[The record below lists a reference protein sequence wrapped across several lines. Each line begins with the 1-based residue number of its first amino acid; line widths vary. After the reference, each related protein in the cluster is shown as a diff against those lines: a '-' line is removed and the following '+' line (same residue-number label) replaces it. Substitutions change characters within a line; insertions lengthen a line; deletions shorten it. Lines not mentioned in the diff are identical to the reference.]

1 MRKAIAALLLSG
13 LAATASVAATATRGY
28 GTLPPAEA
36 ATPSSTAGGTT
47 FAIPPGWTA
56 TTRGKAVILAPAE
69 PDLTLALLDVD
80 ARDEPTAIAAG
91 WAGVDPAFKRP
102 VRVTTPGGPRNGWD
116 ERFFVEY
123 EVSPNEKAIVTAFA
137 WRARKAWLVGILR
150 AGEAT
155 AEKRAGP
162 MNLIIGSLR
171 PKGYQRESFE
181 GRAAHPIDAAVIAA
195 MKAFVAE
202 GMSKLQVPGVGF
214 SLIDGGRIVFEGG
227 IGVRELGKP
236 ALVDADTLFIAASNT
251 KALGTLLLAELVDEK
266 KLRWDEH
273 VIEAYPA
280 FRLGDAATTRKVL
293 IRHLVC
299 ACTGMPRQDL
309 DWIFQSA
316 HETPASQMQKLAAM
330 QPTSGFGE
338 VFQYSNSMAAAAGF
352 IGGSIAVPNTELG
365 LAYDTA
371 MQKKVLGPLGMT
383 HSTFDFTKAMQG
395 NYARPHDVDVDG
407 RLVVGEMTLNY
418 TIIPLRPAG
427 GIWTSPHD
435 LSQYVMME
443 LANGKLPDGRRL
455 VSEQNLLER
464 RKPNVVVGADLEYG
478 MGLFV
483 DNRWG
488 VTVVHHGGDLAGYH
502 SDMMWLPQYNVGAV
516 ILTNSDTG
524 YELRG
529 PFLRKLVE
537 LLFNGRPEAEQQL
550 IAAATQL
557 NVERTKAR
565 ERLQV
570 PAAAAVGA
578 ALAASYRNQSLGRIE
593 VTHNGKK
600 VIFGMGIMH
609 SEVASRQNDDG
620 TISFITISPNLQG
633 FEFVAG
639 THDRRRT
646 LTARDAQHEYVFD
659 EE

>member
-1 MRKAIAALLLSG
+1 MRNYLPALLLSC
-13 LAATASVAATATRGY
+13 LAVSVSCAAAPTGAH
-28 GTLPPAEA
+28 GTLPPAESG
-36 ATPSSTAGGTT
+36 TPSSTAGGTT
-47 FAIPPGWTA
+47 FTIPPGWTA
-56 TTRGKAVILAPAE
+56 TTKGKAVILAPTE
-69 PDLTLALLDVD
+69 SDLTLALLDVD
-80 ARDEPTAIAAG
+80 AKDEPSAIAAG
-91 WAGVDPAFKRP
+91 WAGVDTTFKRP

-116 ERFFVEY
+116 ERFFVDY
-123 EVSPNEKAIVTAFA
+123 EVSPNEKSVVSAFA
-137 WRARKAWLVGILR
+137 WRARKTWFVGILR
-150 AGEAT
+150 ASEAT

-162 MNLIIGSLR
+162 TNLILGSLR
-171 PKGYQRESFE
+171 PKGYRKESFE
-181 GRAAHPIDAAVIAA
+181 GRTAHPIDPSVVGA
-195 MKAFVAE
+195 MKAFVAD

-214 SLIDGGRIVFEGG
+214 SLIDGGKIVYEGG
-227 IGVRELGKP
+227 VGVRELGKP
-236 ALVDADTLFIAASNT
+236 DLVDADTLFIAASNT

-266 KLRWDEH
+266 KLRWDEP
-273 VIEAYPA
+273 VVAAYPA
-280 FRLGDAATTRKVL
+280 FKLGDAATTRKVL

-309 DWIFQSA
+309 DWIFQGA
-316 HETPASQMQKLAAM
+316 HETPVSEMQKLGAM
-330 QPTSGFGE
+330 QPTSNFGE

-365 LAYDTA
+365 QAYDTA

-418 TIIPLRPAG
+418 TIVPLRPAG
-427 GIWTSPHD
+427 GIWTSAHD

-443 LANGKLPDGRRL
+443 LANGKLPDGKRL

-464 RKPNVVVGADLEYG
+464 RKPNVVVGADVEYG

-524 YELRG
+524 YALRG

-537 LLFNGRPEAEQQL
+537 LLFNGRPEADAQL
-550 IAAATQL
+550 AAAATQI
-557 NVERTKAR
+557 NVERTKTR

-570 PAAAAVGA
+570 PADSAAGA
-578 ALAASYRNQSLGRIE
+578 ALAKGYRNDALGRIE
-593 VTHNGKK
+593 VTRNGKK

-609 SEVASRQNDDG
+609 SEVASRKNDDG
-620 TISFITISPNLQG
+620 STSFITISPNLQG

-639 THDRRRT
+639 THDRRRS